1 LLCGRFLEDSGAD
14 DGFSKFRVVGLE
26 GASAGLLRCIGLGG
40 AHVCGVLV
48 VVCVAHCILIMM
60 VEKGRDVENREHSAL
75 CVFDGSDNNYESNM
89 EQLRIRSKNII
100 RGLGI
105 VEPQL

>member
-48 VVCVAHCILIMM
+48 VVCVAHCIDFMM
-60 VEKGRDVENREHSAL
+60 LHCAFLMEVKIILRAIW
-75 CVFDGSDNNYESNM
+75 SN
-89 EQLRIRSKNII
+89 
-100 RGLGI
+100 
-105 VEPQL
+105 